1 MSKDPQ
7 NTGSRIISLSGPTFS
22 ITPFI
27 RRVQISISDRVVNI
41 FIFHSRND
49 SFQEVYKTIHTPRSS
64 DTFFLPFTAEARNI
78 KLTGLEDEN
87 IYFWLNHEDTL
98 TARMETEL
106 GWGGNGD
113 IYPILSSTRPMNCLC
128 GTKGNCVAM
137 SVLQV
142 PEAKL
147 RRRSVQSPIP
157 AYHNIS
163 GSHD

>member
-27 RRVQISISDRVVNI
+27 RRVQISISNLVVNI
-41 FIFHSRND
+41 LIFHSRND
-49 SFQEVYKTIHTPRSS
+49 SFQEVYKTIHTLRSS

-78 KLTGLEDEN
+78 KFTGLEDEN
-87 IYFWLNHEDTL
+87 IYFWLNHGDTL
-98 TARMETEL
+98 MARMETEL

-113 IYPILSSTRPMNCLC
+113 IYPILSSTRPMNYLC
-128 GTKGNCVAM
+128 DTKGNCVAM
-137 SVLQV
+137 SELQV

-147 RRRSVQSPIP
+147 RRRSVQSSIP

>member
-1 MSKDPQ
+1 MSKDLQ
-7 NTGSRIISLSGPTFS
+7 NTDSRVISPSSPTFS

-87 IYFWLNHEDTL
+87 IYFWLNHRDTL
-98 TARMETEL
+98 MARVETEL
-106 GWGGNGD
+106 GWRGDGD
-113 IYPILSSTRPMNCLC
+113 ICPILSSTRPMNCLC
-128 GTKGNCVAM
+128 STKGNCVAM
-137 SVLQV
+137 SVVQV

-147 RRRSVQSPIP
+147 RRRSVQSANSSLP
-157 AYHNIS
+157 
-163 GSHD
+163 